1 MYDLKGYSDDYLKT
15 SGSLWQY
22 YKDVQPLNNVAA
34 IADFADNNL
43 VFHLHLKEKWQIK
56 KVIMAQKMLEKWYH
70 WNIHCEINFSLMWS
84 ENCVI
89 PSSTSANEA
98 TTFVITD
105 TKLYTP
111 V

>member
-1 MYDLKGYSDDYLKT
+1 
-15 SGSLWQY
+15 
-22 YKDVQPLNNVAA
+22 
-34 IADFADNNL
+34 
-43 VFHLHLKEKWQIK
+43 
-56 KVIMAQKMLEKWYH
+56 
-70 WNIHCEINFSLMWS
+70 MWS